1 MLSEMRAKMFGLPGL
16 LVLAFVIGIL
26 AVAAC
31 GAESTP
37 EAPSAPTQRARLT
50 GTIEIDGSSTM
61 APITEAVAEEFRSV
75 APDVLVNVGISGSG
89 GGFKRFT
96 VGETDISDASR
107 PIKEKEAATAAENG
121 VEYYE
126 FLVGLDGLSVMV
138 NPQNDFVDCMTVD
151 QLNMLWKPESTITK
165 WSDLDSSW
173 PDRKINL
180 YGPGTDSG
188 TFDYFTEEVNGE
200 AKLSRADYTA
210 SEDDNVLVQGISGDR
225 NALGYFGFAYYAVS
239 ADKLKL
245 LDIDNG
251 NGCVAPTIETIAS
264 GTYSPLSRP
273 LFIYV
278 NKERAQQRAELRSF
292 VEFYMENGAQLA
304 EEVGY
309 VPLPQA
315 SYQKNLTILSGQQV
329 MMEAEP
335 KVALSGTIEIDG
347 SSTVAPITE
356 AVAEAFRKEQPGVL
370 VNVGISGSGGGFK
383 RFMVG
388 ETDVSDASRAIKS
401 SEAATAAENGISYFE
416 FLVGVDGLSVM
427 VNPDNDFVN
436 CLTVEQL
443 NMLWKPE
450 STISKWSDLDSS
462 WPDRKINLYGPGT
475 DSGTFDYFTEEINGE
490 SKLSRADYTASEDD
504 NVLVQGV
511 SGDRNSLGYFGFAYY
526 AANTDKLKLVA
537 VDSGNGC
544 VTPSL
549 DTIANGSYSPLSR
562 PLFIYVNKS
571 SLERPEVRDFV
582 RFYMLNG
589 QSLTSDVG
597 YVPLSMQSYQN
608 NMALLK

>member
-1 MLSEMRAKMFGLPGL
+1 MLSEMRAKMFRLPGL
-16 LVLAFVIGIL
+16 LVLALAIGAL
-26 AVAAC
+26 AVASC
-31 GAESTP
+31 SSESTP
-37 EAPSAPTQRARLT
+37 EAPSAPAQMMQQRAQLT
-50 GTIEIDGSSTM
+50 GTIEIDGSSTV
-61 APITEAVAEEFRSV
+61 APITEAVAEEFRTV

-121 VEYYE
+121 IEYYE

-138 NPQNDFVDCMTVD
+138 NPQNDFVDCMTVE
-151 QLNMLWKPESTITK
+151 QLNMIWKPESTVSK

-173 PDRKINL
+173 PDRKFNL

-329 MMEAEP
+329 MMEAGP

-356 AVAEAFRKEQPGVL
+356 AVAEEFRKEQPGVL
-370 VNVGISGSGGGFK
+370 VNVSISGSGGGFN
-383 RFMVG
+383 RFTVG
-388 ETDVSDASRAIKS
+388 ETDISDASRAIKDK
-401 SEAATAAENGISYFE
+401 EASAAKEN
-416 FLVGVDGLSVM
+416 
-427 VNPDNDFVN
+427 
-436 CLTVEQL
+436 
-443 NMLWKPE
+443 
-450 STISKWSDLDSS
+450 
-462 WPDRKINLYGPGT
+462 
-475 DSGTFDYFTEEINGE
+475 
-490 SKLSRADYTASEDD
+490 
-504 NVLVQGV
+504 
-511 SGDRNSLGYFGFAYY
+511 GFAYY
-526 AANTDKLKLVA
+526 AANADKLKLVA

-549 DTIANGSYSPLSR
+549 DTIAGGSYSPLSR

-571 SLERPEVRDFV
+571 SLERPEVREFV

-589 QSLTSDVG
+589 RTLTADVG
-597 YVPLSMQSYQN
+597 YVPLALQSYQN